1 MEIKTKSLTEKALS
15 KQDYQDFYEIEVDGK
30 KEVSA
35 SDYGEPEDNTLG
47 RNLNFVYSLPELME
61 KAYNAGK
68 NGEDFKITHEEV
80 DEW

>member
-1 MEIKTKSLTEKALS
+1 MKIKTKSLSGKALE

-30 KEVSA
+30 EKISA

-47 RNLNFVYSLPELME
+47 RNLNFIYKITGLME

-80 DEW
+80 EEW